1 MITFSEGNTG
11 FHITWKTAQQAT
23 MDRKGLKI
31 LIKMIHNQEITG
43 TDHDY
48 LCNLNKFTPT
58 VEYAW
63 HDEDFS
69 GDPISYDPQLD
80 PELKSYLMW

>member
-11 FHITWKTAQQAT
+11 FHITWKTAQQIT
-23 MDRKGLKI
+23 MDREGLGI
-31 LIKMIHNQEITG
+31 FVAMVHNQQLSKA
-43 TDHDY
+43 DHDY

-63 HDEDFS
+63 HGEDYN
-69 GDPISYDPQLD
+69 GEPISYDPNLD
-80 PELKSYLMW
+80 PELKLYLRC

>member
-31 LIKMIHNQEITG
+31 LVKMIHNQQIDT
-43 TDHDY
+43 
-48 LCNLNKFTPT
+48 K
-58 VEYAW
+58 
-63 HDEDFS
+63 
-69 GDPISYDPQLD
+69 
-80 PELKSYLMW
+80 LKI